1 MRKKNKD
8 VLIKFDY
15 LDVNTME
22 NSSINVYSGHRN
34 LLLYGL
40 QFSNEDLSY
49 NLNLEKITSC
59 ILKKK

>member
-1 MRKKNKD
+1 
-8 VLIKFDY
+8 
-15 LDVNTME
+15 ME
-22 NSSINVYSGHRN
+22 NSFVNIYSGYRN